1 MTGTASGTI
10 PAAELLQAYRTMR
23 TIRDFE
29 ERVYKEFQTGQMP
42 GFVHLYAGEEA
53 VATAWAT
60 RHGARLV
67 MSGKVKKEDGLDF
80 EVHIGRNT
88 FQGKARVAW
97 TMPLI
102 SGQTVAGLEFLTF
115 HLAA

>member
-42 GFVHLYAGEEA
+42 GGGRQAG
-53 VATAWAT
+53 
-60 RHGARLV
+60 
-67 MSGKVKKEDGLDF
+67 
-80 EVHIGRNT
+80 
-88 FQGKARVAW
+88 Q
-97 TMPLI
+97 LI
-102 SGQTVAGLEFLTF
+102 RFRRRGQR
-115 HLAA
+115 AADAQQ

>member
-42 GFVHLYAGEEA
+42 GFVHLYAGGEA
-53 VATAWAT
+53 VAAQRSRTSVDQPT
-60 RHGARLV
+60 VRL
-67 MSGKVKKEDGLDF
+67 
-80 EVHIGRNT
+80 
-88 FQGKARVAW
+88 AVAAL
-97 TMPLI
+97 TSSSPGSLIVAMPK
-102 SGQTVAGLEFLTF
+102 
-115 HLAA
+115 